1 MKQKKMV
8 RSAMS
13 TLLMFGAFFVLFGA
27 LSCQSPKSP
36 SDNKKTGD
44 EKEDAIV
51 TKVTVLDK
59 TITVTAGKPIK
70 VTLDVAPTADIA
82 AGNVKVKAKGK
93 KVAEMDMTVTKVEK
107 KSESDS
113 LKPTAGQATHL
124 KVTATDPT
132 NKLKDAMFE
141 LTVEVQG
148 NVTPSTKEPS
158 EVTSVTLL
166 GKTWTGPVSSTNP
179 LKIILD
185 SAPNSD
191 ITKENITEIK
201 AKSTKAGSSITD
213 ITMTVKTVTKKAGES
228 LKPAV
233 GKPVTIT
240 VVAEDQ
246 NNPSKLN
253 DVTFD
258 LVVEV
263 KAQQSQE
270 KEDGEVTSVTLLGKT
285 WTGPVSSTNP
295 LKIILDSAPN
305 SDITK
310 ENITEIKAKS
320 TKAGSSITDITMT
333 VKTVTK
339 KAGESLKPA
348 VGKPVTITVVAEDQ
362 NNPSKL
368 NDVTFD
374 LVVEVKAAPPLTEYK
389 FKSLKITNVAG
400 TTDLL
405 DLTSNIDALIARSGY
420 SVSTL
425 TATQLADAKLVWE
438 DMDGVTPDGVTVQ
451 VTKKGGT
458 SNPEVGTESADVKA
472 DRAYTISPLTKEDSA
487 VYIAIKV
494 TKTGYKETKYFLK
507 LQINN

>member
-1 MKQKKMV
+1 MV

-107 KSESDS
+107 KSESDA
-113 LKPTAGQATHL
+113 LRPTAGQTTHL

-158 EVTSVTLL
+158 
-166 GKTWTGPVSSTNP
+166 
-179 LKIILD
+179 
-185 SAPNSD
+185 
-191 ITKENITEIK
+191 
-201 AKSTKAGSSITD
+201 
-213 ITMTVKTVTKKAGES
+213 
-228 LKPAV
+228 
-233 GKPVTIT
+233 
-240 VVAEDQ
+240 
-246 NNPSKLN
+246 
-253 DVTFD
+253 
-258 LVVEV
+258 
-263 KAQQSQE
+263 
-270 KEDGEVTSVTLLGKT
+270 EVTSVTLLGKT

-438 DMDGVTPDGVTVQ
+438 DMDGVTPDRVTVQ

-458 SNPEVGTESADVKA
+458 SNPEVGTESTDVKA